1 MHFLFGL
8 KVMCAIKN
16 DSCHERLG
24 EVEAGLG
31 TARVA
36 VKKNKPEWTKKP
48 NRNVQFGAPKQVK
61 MFCHILGAG
70 CEGGDGI
77 VRKEFLA
84 HLLLAF
90 LP

>member
-1 MHFLFGL
+1 MEQPFSTNILHIKQQGGLFKIKAEKRFILFQAMHFLFGL

-36 VKKNKPEWTKKP
+36 VKENKPK
-48 NRNVQFGAPKQVK
+48 
-61 MFCHILGAG
+61 
-70 CEGGDGI
+70 
-77 VRKEFLA
+77 
-84 HLLLAF
+84 
-90 LP
+90 